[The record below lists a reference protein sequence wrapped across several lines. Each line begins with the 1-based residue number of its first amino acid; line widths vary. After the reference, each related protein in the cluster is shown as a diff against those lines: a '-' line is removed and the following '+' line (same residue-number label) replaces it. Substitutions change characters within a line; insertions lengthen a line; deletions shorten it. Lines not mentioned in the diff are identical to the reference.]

1 MKIQLGLKC
10 LKRIYYYIQRFV
22 QNIKQNMHFWRRKW
36 VQMGGWQGGVVWFD
50 GIGVENFLLKG
61 IFG

>member
-1 MKIQLGLKC
+1 M
-10 LKRIYYYIQRFV
+10 
-22 QNIKQNMHFWRRKW
+22 NFWRKKW
-36 VQMGGWQGGVVWFD
+36 VEMGGWQGGVLWFD